1 MTEEKAIRHI
11 KTILLSGD
19 NPRGK
24 EAENNLKWILNEY
37 LKTQLPIH
45 AVGKCVLCKNKTEKP
60 TINYC
65 DECLENYNG
74 IE

>member
-45 AVGKCVLCKNKTEKP
+45 AVSNVSQ
-60 TINYC
+60 I
-65 DECLENYNG
+65 
-74 IE
+74 